1 MTFRFVYSR
10 SIVTSIFISTFY
22 NSIRINFVLLEIYSF
37 SHFKSKQNTTEVLKS
52 FLAKSPGT
60 STFDIVSELKKRQ
73 SSATKKNNISR
84 QFGENN
90 TKLVRL
96 SKKETLIHTA
106 TTDIYSPFRTRLF
119 RKADFLTFEPK
130 NRFLTTSI
138 VATFFLS
145 FDQIKFDYSNLVYV

>member
-1 MTFRFVYSR
+1 MCKADSFR

-22 NSIRINFVLLEIYSF
+22 NSIKINFVLLEIYPF
-37 SHFKSKQNTTEVLKS
+37 SHFKIKQNTTEVLKS

-73 SSATKKNNISR
+73 SSATKNDISR

-106 TTDIYSPFRTRLF
+106 TTDTYSPFRTRLF

-130 NRFLTTSI
+130 NRFLTSYFFSI
-138 VATFFLS
+138 F
-145 FDQIKFDYSNLVYV
+145 